1 MTSNLEAGEGTRKRR
16 AYTSPARAAAA
27 SERRA
32 RVLDAA
38 CHVLRESNSVTAFTL
53 ETVATAAG
61 VTRLTV
67 YNQFGSR
74 RALMEAVFDRL
85 AVTIQLENLG
95 RVAAE
100 DDPVE
105 ALRTIVKAFSN
116 FWQDAAV
123 MRLQDA
129 IGSDPEFDQALL
141 RRHERR
147 RALLKTLT
155 GRFAPDA
162 DERLRAEVVDT
173 IFALTSPQMYRLLS
187 RGRSGKAASRLVEVA
202 GLEALERFRRREGV
216 ADWNRRAAARG

>member
-1 MTSNLEAGEGTRKRR
+1 MTSRVETSEGTRKKR
-16 AYTSPARAAAA
+16 AYNSPARAAAA
-27 SERRA
+27 SERRE

-38 CHVLRESNSVTAFTL
+38 WHVLRESDNVTAFTL
-53 ETVATAAG
+53 EAVATAAG

-74 RALMEAVFDRL
+74 RALMEAVFDRVAITL
-85 AVTIQLENLG
+85 RLENLG
-95 RVAAE
+95 RVVCE
-100 DDPVE
+100 DEPVE
-105 ALRTIVKAFSN
+105 ALRTLVKAFSN
-116 FWQDAAV
+116 FWQDVAV

-141 RRHERR
+141 SRHERR

-162 DERLRAEVVDT
+162 DPSLKAEVVDT

-187 RGRSGKAASRLVEVA
+187 RGRSGKTSSRLVEVA
-202 GLEALERFRRREGV
+202 SMEALGRFGRR
-216 ADWNRRAAARG
+216 